1 MNMFNGSATIELLN
15 KIWIKKTFPNSCP
28 GQVDRDSGF
37 TAMFG
42 HLLHQPGQSLI
53 LTFYQTQL
61 PNCSSSWFKIQ
72 TSPSISLISLK
83 LHPQTAQPGLETT
96 FEENTSPLQNL
107 AKLIKKLTFFVTG
120 ISIFPQLTSC
130 HILKGA
136 AFCQLPENSLH
147 TFFHWFVS
155 HSSHLVLL

>member
-15 KIWIKKTFPNSCP
+15 KIWIKKTSPNSSP

-37 TAMFG
+37 IAMFG
-42 HLLHQPGQSLI
+42 HLLDQPGQSLI

-61 PNCSSSWFKIQ
+61 PSCSSSWFKIQ
-72 TSPSISLISLK
+72 TFPSISLISLK
-83 LHPQTAQPGLETT
+83 LHPQTAQPGLEST
-96 FEENTSPLQNL
+96 FEEITSPLRIPATL
-107 AKLIKKLTFFVTG
+107 FRKPTSFVTG
-120 ISIFPQLTSC
+120 ISTFPPLTSC

-136 AFCQLPENSLH
+136 AFCQLPQNSLH
-147 TFFHWFVS
+147 ALFHWFLS